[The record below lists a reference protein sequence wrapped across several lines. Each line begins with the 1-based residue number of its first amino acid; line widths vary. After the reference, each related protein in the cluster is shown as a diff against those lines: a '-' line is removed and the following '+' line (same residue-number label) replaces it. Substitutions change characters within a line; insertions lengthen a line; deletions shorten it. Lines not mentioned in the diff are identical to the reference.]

1 MGPCLSQGLV
11 LSMSSWKA
19 RRQTVFDGA
28 AMGSKCRN
36 GENKEKGERKKN
48 RQWAKHTLHTPSP
61 ADFYPHG
68 APEKTSI
75 FFSACTTYCR
85 YNIVYHLAECVCYRL
100 IMWMLMSHTRS
111 KIGIAF
117 LCVLVF
123 GVRMKLVVVHDE
135 HQTSRFSVFGAV
147 VDVGVQSGARVVQ

>member
-1 MGPCLSQGLV
+1 
-11 LSMSSWKA
+11 
-19 RRQTVFDGA
+19 
-28 AMGSKCRN
+28 
-36 GENKEKGERKKN
+36 
-48 RQWAKHTLHTPSP
+48 
-61 ADFYPHG
+61 
-68 APEKTSI
+68 
-75 FFSACTTYCR
+75 
-85 YNIVYHLAECVCYRL
+85 
-100 IMWMLMSHTRS
+100 MSHTRS